1 MNSGY
6 YKNPEA
12 TAEAW
17 HNGWFHTGDLFRK
30 DADGNYFFVDRKKDA
45 IRRRG
50 ENISSFE
57 IEAEVLAH
65 PDIRETAAIGVD
77 NAISEE
83 DVMLAVVP
91 IDGRSV
97 EPAALIDFL
106 QPRLDRKR
114 TRLNSSH

>member
-1 MNSGY
+1 MCVFFFKQKTAYEMRISDWSSDVCSSDL
-6 YKNPEA
+6 KNPEA

-17 HNGWFHTGDLFRK
+17 RNGWFHTGDLFRK

-77 NAISEE
+77 NDI
-83 DVMLAVVP
+83 
-91 IDGRSV
+91 R
-97 EPAALIDFL
+97 
-106 QPRLDRKR
+106 DRKS